1 MKENKKKAS
10 KVTDANNM
18 SNETVEID
26 FDGTWKAIITDFF
39 EDFMAFFLPDLHALI
54 DYQKGVTFLEQ
65 ELQLLVEMFSYK
77 EKVTDK
83 LVKVFL
89 KNGTERWLL
98 IHLEVQS
105 YFELEFNKRMFLLYS
120 WIFGKYEKE
129 IVTLVVYTST
139 SIPKEFNT
147 FQLDTHG
154 TELKY
159 KFNTYRVMYQDNAR
173 LMASNNIFALFVL
186 ANKFTNETRD
196 KDKYPKR
203 LELKEKL
210 FELALEKQIDFEKIW
225 RLLIFVHQIM
235 QLPDSLKPRFNEF
248 LKSKVDKIMVQ
259 TSHFSLNQAY
269 EDFALIFTEVLHGE
283 NYQVQMKKQRLQYE
297 AELKKAHQETELIRQ
312 EAEKTRQEAEMRSK
326 QRIST
331 ILKLYYLKSWTVEQI
346 AEMMELDIEFVK
358 NLIQNNQLP

>member
-1 MKENKKKAS
+1 MKENKQKAS
-10 KVTDANNM
+10 KVTDVNNKAND
-18 SNETVEID
+18 TIEID

-139 SIPKEFNT
+139 AIPKEFNT
-147 FQLDTHG
+147 FQLNTHG

-173 LMASNNIFALFVL
+173 LMASDNIFAIFVL

-196 KDKYPKR
+196 KNKYPKR

-210 FELALEKQIDFEKIW
+210 FELALEKQIDLEKVW

-235 QLPDSLKPRFNEF
+235 QLPDYLQPRFDQF
-248 LKSKVDKIMVQ
+248 IQSKVNQVMAE
-259 TSHFSLNQAY
+259 TSTFSLNKSY
-269 EDFALIFTEVLHGE
+269 EYFALIFTKALYGE
-283 NYQVQMKKQRLQYE
+283 NYQVQMEKQRLQYE
-297 AELKKAHQETELIRQ
+297 VALKQAHQEVEKTRQ
-312 EAEKTRQEAEMRSK
+312 EAEKTRQEAEVRSK

-331 ILKLYYLKSWTVEQI
+331 ILKLYHLKSWTVEQI
-346 AEMMELDIEFVK
+346 AEMMELEIEVVK
-358 NLIQNNQLP
+358 SLIQNNQLT